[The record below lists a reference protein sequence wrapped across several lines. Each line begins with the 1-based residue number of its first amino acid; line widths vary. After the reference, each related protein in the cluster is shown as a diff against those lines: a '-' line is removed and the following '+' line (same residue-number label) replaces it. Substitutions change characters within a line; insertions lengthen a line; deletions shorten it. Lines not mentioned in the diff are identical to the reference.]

1 MFRSFREWVGGRVGH
16 ARSDVEAGY
25 RRRIEDYKRPGLVAL
40 LGAAQVVGAVA
51 LAVVALFL
59 AENTYSKVGLV
70 ALCALFGYRGLQL
83 CLRGIATMRL
93 APLLGGASG
102 DPERSDT
109 VPVAFPRPSSAE
121 HGPPFRPRVVEVDVI
136 ARERGDAVL
145 AELPPDTPSVADAV
159 RDVSRLTAWMK
170 DRAGAGKASP
180 SEPATPAR
188 RVLMLWVFAHEA
200 PAWLIH
206 IAGELGPVY
215 HLCGGG
221 ALDSRGLLSA
231 VFGDRRSQ
239 IEETREEVIARL
251 AEFDADVDAE
261 VHTMLCT
268 DSTWKFALDALLER
282 AEVVVMDLTGFG
294 GDNRGATYELQRLV
308 DTTDLRR
315 VVLIT
320 GPETD
325 ALDDVLGSAW
335 STMAGDSPNLDPSAG
350 PLVIARLGQLEEDA
364 VSLDGSDESRRAL
377 AEMTAR
383 ISVMRELLDSA
394 ARPDATSVP

>member
-1 MFRSFREWVGGRVGH
+1 
-16 ARSDVEAGY
+16 
-25 RRRIEDYKRPGLVAL
+25 
-40 LGAAQVVGAVA
+40 
-51 LAVVALFL
+51 
-59 AENTYSKVGLV
+59 
-70 ALCALFGYRGLQL
+70 
-83 CLRGIATMRL
+83 
-93 APLLGGASG
+93 
-102 DPERSDT
+102 
-109 VPVAFPRPSSAE
+109 
-121 HGPPFRPRVVEVDVI
+121 
-136 ARERGDAVL
+136 
-145 AELPPDTPSVADAV
+145 
-159 RDVSRLTAWMK
+159 
-170 DRAGAGKASP
+170 
-180 SEPATPAR
+180 
-188 RVLMLWVFAHEA
+188 
-200 PAWLIH
+200 
-206 IAGELGPVY
+206 
-215 HLCGGG
+215 
-221 ALDSRGLLSA
+221 
-231 VFGDRRSQ
+231 
-239 IEETREEVIARL
+239 
-251 AEFDADVDAE
+251 
-261 VHTMLCT
+261 MLCT

-350 PLVIARLGQLEEDA
+350 PLVIARLDQLEEDA